1 MLEGMYSAAAG
12 MAVQQ
17 QRMDALAGDVAN
29 VNTNGYKQ
37 TRVAFRDLLYTRDAS
52 GRVSSGAGAGAALV
66 SRSLAQ
72 GPLRETGNPLDVAID
87 GDGFLEVRRDDGSLA
102 LTRDGALRLDARGR
116 LGTQRGELVQ
126 PPITVPA
133 GTEASDVTIGPD
145 GTVSARGRT
154 IGRIRIMTVPAPDG
168 LRPAGDSLFVATAA
182 SGAPR
187 ATGAVRLLQGQTE
200 ASNVD
205 VADAMAG
212 MIEAQRG
219 FQLSS
224 RAVQIQD
231 QLLQIANQVKS

>member
-12 MAVQQ
+12 MAAQQ

-52 GRVSSGAGAGAALV
+52 GRVSSGAGAGVTAV
-66 SRSLAQ
+66 GRSLAA

-87 GDGFLEVRRDDGSLA
+87 GDGFLQVRRADGSLA

-126 PPITVPA
+126 PPVTVPA
-133 GTEASDVTIGPD
+133 GTEPSDVTIAPD
-145 GTVSARGRT
+145 GAVSARGRA
-154 IGRIRIMTVPAPDG
+154 IGRIRIVTVPAPDS

-187 ATGAVRLLQGQTE
+187 ATGAGRLLQGQTE

-212 MIEAQRG
+212 MMEAQRG

-224 RAVQIQD
+224 RAIQIQD

>member
-12 MAVQQ
+12 MAAQQ

-37 TRVAFRDLLYTRDAS
+37 TRVAFRDLLYARDAS
-52 GRVSSGAGAGAALV
+52 GRVSSGAGAGATVV
-66 SRSLAQ
+66 SRSLAE

-87 GDGFLEVRRDDGSLA
+87 GDGFLQVRRADGSLA
-102 LTRDGALRLDARGR
+102 LTRDGELRLDARGR

-126 PPITVPA
+126 PPITLPA
-133 GTEASDVTIGPD
+133 GTEATDVTIGPD
-145 GTVSARGRT
+145 GTVSARGRAV
-154 IGRIRIMTVPAPDG
+154 GRIRVVTVPAPDG

-187 ATGAVRLLQGQTE
+187 ATGAMRLLQGQTE

-212 MIEAQRG
+212 MMEAQRG